1 LEQDDKE
8 AVEELYLVDDDT
20 VIIDPDLMQG
30 LDEDLD
36 KFLEDLLKD

>member
-1 LEQDDKE
+1 MEQDDKE
-8 AVEELYLVDDDT
+8 TVEELYLVDDDT

-36 KFLEDLLKD
+36 KFLENLLKD